1 MFPTINLG
9 ISEQDVC
16 TFKTYSFAC
25 FYLKRYLFQH
35 TFQCFSIL
43 PILHTKNICSPYM
56 SISSPPPI
64 LFFYITGDMR
74 CITHSTILREE
85 MVVGF
90 IDHLSCHLQ
99 RLEWRTE
106 AIFELMRVERWW
118 RKNPDGTTFCGQ
130 WSWNEWSSLTETLLW
145 SQHPNTGKMLLSFDS
160 LFFVIPG

>member
-1 MFPTINLG
+1 MCVHLKPTALHAFIWKG
-9 ISEQDVC
+9 IYSNTPFSVLVYCLYC
-16 TFKTYSFAC
+16 T
-25 FYLKRYLFQH
+25 Q
-35 TFQCFSIL
+35 
-43 PILHTKNICSPYM
+43 KNICSPYS

-106 AIFELMRVERWW
+106 AIFWADES
-118 RKNPDGTTFCGQ
+118 RKMMKEESRRNHP
-130 WSWNEWSSLTETLLW
+130 LW
-145 SQHPNTGKMLLSFDS
+145 SVELEWVVFPDRDFTVVPTSQHWED
-160 LFFVIPG
+160 VIIFWQLVLCNPWLRVHGQGFWAS

>member
-1 MFPTINLG
+1 MCVHLKPTALHAFIWKG
-9 ISEQDVC
+9 IYSNTPFSVLVYCLYC
-16 TFKTYSFAC
+16 T
-25 FYLKRYLFQH
+25 Q
-35 TFQCFSIL
+35 
-43 PILHTKNICSPYM
+43 KNICSPYS